1 MLIKITKRKPVSK
14 KQLEANR
21 LNARKSTGPSSPSGR
36 AISSQNARKYDLLP
50 FEDPDLPAQLT
61 ARYYGTFIPG
71 NKNERRLVDIAVHAA
86 RVRRYCSTL
95 ETRIR
100 DGRNSDTEIRSM
112 AEALLAESRRLAML
126 PHYRNAAECAQ
137 RNAIRQLE
145 AIRSQAA

>member
-1 MLIKITKRKPVSK
+1 MPIKLISRSPLSE

-21 LNARKSTGPSSPSGR
+21 RNARKSTGPSTPSGR

-50 FEDPDLPAQLT
+50 LEDPDLPAQLT

-100 DGRNSDTEIRSM
+100 DGRNSDMEIRWM
-112 AEALLAESRRLAML
+112 TEALVVESRRLAML
-126 PHYRNAAECAQ
+126 PHYRNAAECAH